1 LNKSFSNK
9 QKVTEDAEIRYQFC
23 LKSIYIIYLFFYN
36 LFTIIKNLKTSAA
49 VMLGQGC
56 SHNVNTS
63 QTVTPNIHTSD
74 FIENIFSF
82 IDSGANQA
90 AFLKI
95 LSKFNFNFYF
105 K

>member
-1 LNKSFSNK
+1 M
-9 QKVTEDAEIRYQFC
+9 
-23 LKSIYIIYLFFYN
+23 
-36 LFTIIKNLKTSAA
+36 KNLKTSAA
-49 VMLGQGC
+49 VLLGQGC

-63 QTVTPNIHTSD
+63 QIVTPNIQTSD

-82 IDSGANQA
+82 IDSGENQA

-95 LSKFNFNFYF
+95 SLKFSLNFYF